1 MSTTDLRRSSIFTR
15 ARNSFIRSKGE
26 RGADVDT
33 LRGNTGADFEGEA
46 IVIRGQTGFGLFSCF
61 DFGRRKS
68 NNNKYILIKGPFVF
82 VYSKQTASAPT
93 YSIPLKHQ
101 RVNVHDIKGNSQV
114 VTLESGLGD
123 IEYEFKFDLNEN
135 RELGANFGRVLEEEI
150 VIGNTAEVK
159 EKLGH
164 DTGFTKSFAYA
175 KNVCDKKEKDQPEVS
190 APQSGA
196 DDYVMMQ
203 AY

>member
-1 MSTTDLRRSSIFTR
+1 M
-15 ARNSFIRSKGE
+15 
-26 RGADVDT
+26 
-33 LRGNTGADFEGEA
+33 RGNTGADFEGEA

-159 EKLGH
+159 EVRYAIAYNEIDFGHIQFNTLILLLRELLHCQKLGH